1 MKSIISNLNACP
13 HKWDG
18 EVFHP
23 VHHVGKSRGEHH
35 DCIKERAK
43 VGYVTNYRGVY
54 FSSKKYHLQMNLARG
69 FISGCGKEHPLVLI
83 NMKSLQVRISA

>member
-1 MKSIISNLNACP
+1 MHIAHCTMKSIISNLNACP

-43 VGYVTNYRGVY
+43 VGYVTHYRGVY
-54 FSSKKYHLQMNLARG
+54 FSSKKYHLRMNLARG
-69 FISGCGKEHPLVLI
+69 FISGWIGWMVYWVE
-83 NMKSLQVRISA
+83 